1 MAQYVQLGDVRTWY
15 DEHGDGDPLVLMH
28 GGLVDA
34 RWFEP
39 NLIPLAEHF
48 RVYTPERRGH
58 GHTPDVDGPITYRLM
73 ADDTIAF
80 LDAVLGGPADLVGHS
95 DGAFVAM
102 LVAIRRPD
110 LVNRLV
116 MISGGFDK
124 SGEAAPDMEFDVDQV
139 VQFLGTAY
147 GEVSPDGEAHFPVVV
162 AKIGELMKK
171 EPHIDIAEL
180 ARIGHRTLV
189 MFSDDD
195 LVTLQH
201 AVEMFEALPNAE
213 LAVVPGT
220 SHFLTQ
226 EKPHLVNA
234 LVMDFLTN
242 DPVATV
248 APIRRA
254 PRPEGEP

>member
-1 MAQYVQLGDVRTWY
+1 MAQYVQTGPVNTWY
-15 DEHGDGDPLVLMH
+15 DERGDGDPLVLLH

-34 RWFEP
+34 RFFEP
-39 NLIPLAEHF
+39 NLGALAERFH
-48 RVYTPERRGH
+48 VYLPERRGH
-58 GHTPDVDGPITYRLM
+58 GHTADVDGPITYQLM
-73 ADDTIAF
+73 ADDTISF

-102 LVAIRRPD
+102 LVAIQRPD

-124 SGEAAPDMEFDVDQV
+124 SGEANPDMEFDVDQV
-139 VQFLGTAY
+139 VAFLGRSY

-162 AKIGELMKK
+162 AKIGELMKN
-171 EPHIDIAEL
+171 EPHLDVAEL
-180 ARIGHRTLV
+180 GRISARSLV
-189 MFSDDD
+189 MFADDD
-195 LVTLQH
+195 LMTLGH

-213 LAVVPGT
+213 LADVPGT

-234 LVMDFLTN
+234 IVLDFLTN
-242 DPVATV
+242 DPVPTV
-248 APIRRA
+248 APVRRA
-254 PRPEGEP
+254 QKEWASS

>member
-1 MAQYVQLGDVRTWY
+1 
-15 DEHGDGDPLVLMH
+15 MH

-39 NLIPLAEHF
+39 NLTPLAERFH
-48 RVYTPERRGH
+48 VYTPERRGH
-58 GHTPDVDGPITYRLM
+58 GHTPDVDGPITYQLM

-80 LDAVLGGPADLVGHS
+80 LDRVVGRSADLVGHS
-95 DGAFVAM
+95 DGAVVALLVAM
-102 LVAIRRPD
+102 QRPD

-124 SGEAAPDMEFDVDQV
+124 SGEAVPDMEFDVDQV
-139 VQFLGTAY
+139 VQFLGGAY
-147 GEVSPDGEAHFPVVV
+147 AEVSPDGAEHFPEVV
-162 AKIGELMKK
+162 AKIGELMKH
-171 EPHIDIAEL
+171 EPHIDVAEL
-180 ARIGHRTLV
+180 SKVTSRSLV

-195 LVTLQH
+195 LMTLTH
-201 AVEMFEALPNAE
+201 AVAMFDALPNAE
-213 LAVVPGT
+213 FAVVPGT

-234 LVMDFLTN
+234 LVLDFLTN
-242 DPVATV
+242 EPVPTV

-254 PRPEGEP
+254 LRPA

>member
-1 MAQYVQLGDVRTWY
+1 MAHYVQTGAVRTWY
-15 DEHGDGDPLVLMH
+15 DEHGNGESLVLLH

-39 NLIPLAEHF
+39 NLAPLAERFH
-48 RVYTPERRGH
+48 VYTPERRGH
-58 GHTPDVDGPITYRLM
+58 GHTPDVDGPISYQLM
-73 ADDTIAF
+73 AEDTIAF
-80 LDAVLGGPADLVGHS
+80 LDAVLGGPSDLVGHS

-102 LVAIRRPD
+102 LVAIQRPD

-124 SGEAAPDMEFDVDQV
+124 SGEAAPDAEFDVDQV

-162 AKIGELMKK
+162 AKIGELMKN
-171 EPHIDIAEL
+171 EPHIDVAEL
-180 ARIGHRTLV
+180 SRIGHRTLV

-234 LVMDFLTN
+234 LVLDFLTN
-242 DPVATV
+242 EPVPTV

-254 PRPEGEP
+254 PTPG